1 MKFPIRNEN
10 LSHWGAIVTRKLLV
24 FDWLKLMLSV
34 ISNIIGWEPKK
45 DGKKMSFEIWW
56 AFKHCANKRKAITFP
71 SAMVSNV
78 AFSMTSA
85 HSCSFKWRNII
96 TPLSSRA
103 VGLALS
109 CPAISGAVP
118 WTCLDKDFLKLCL
131 MWKTQL
137 TWFKQVDNCRSNWT
151 LS

>member
-1 MKFPIRNEN
+1 MRGDRDTQIVGFW
-10 LSHWGAIVTRKLLV
+10 LAQTYAISY
-24 FDWLKLMLSV
+24 LKY
-34 ISNIIGWEPKK
+34 NWWRTKKRWQK

-56 AFKHCANKRKAITFP
+56 AFKHCANKWKAITFP

-96 TPLSSRA
+96 TPLSRRA

-118 WTCLDKDFLKLCL
+118 WTYLDKDFLKLCL